1 MARMLPNRSL
11 LSVSL
16 LLLAACSTGFAG
28 DAAPP
33 ADELSPVAKRALN
46 TAEEAI
52 AKARATFNAAAAKEQ
67 EKLLT
72 ALQREQ
78 EAQTKAG
85 KLEAALAVKAAADKV
100 RSGEFLKDLDARAA
114 EADDLLGDK
123 AAAAQAP
130 PQMARLAGHWN
141 MNFNTEWRR
150 LIRIEPDGRV
160 NVLRSNNL
168 AQGSSY
174 SLRWD
179 AKGSCFVSEGL
190 GNMLEVYRVEGE
202 RLTCQHWCDGTK
214 FPAEEP
220 SMTASVERAQPP
232 PVYGPGQPQPPRR
245 EGR

>member
-1 MARMLPNRSL
+1 MHSSRSL
-11 LSVSL
+11 LSASL
-16 LLLAACSTGFAG
+16 LLLAACSSGFAG

-33 ADELSPVAKRALN
+33 ADELSPAAKRALN

-52 AKARATFNAAAAKEQ
+52 AKARASFIAAASKEQ
-67 EKLLT
+67 DKLLT

-100 RSGEFLKDLDARAA
+100 RSGDFLKELDARAA
-114 EADDLLGDK
+114 ETDDLLGDK
-123 AAAAQAP
+123 AAAQA
-130 PQMARLAGHWN
+130 PQMARLAGYWH

-150 LIRIEPDGRV
+150 LIRVEPDGKV
-160 NVLRSNNL
+160 NVIVSNNL

-174 SLRWD
+174 NLRWD
-179 AKGSCFVSEGL
+179 AKGGCFVSEGL

-202 RLTCQHWCDGTK
+202 RFTCQHWCDGTK

-232 PVYGPGQPQPPRR
+232 PAQGPGQRPLRR
-245 EGR
+245 DGR

>member
-1 MARMLPNRSL
+1 MLPSRSL

-16 LLLAACSTGFAG
+16 LLLAACSSGFAG

-33 ADELSPVAKRALN
+33 ADELSPAAKRALN

-52 AKARATFNAAAAKEQ
+52 AKARATFTAAATKEQ
-67 EKLLT
+67 DKLLT

-100 RSGEFLKDLDARAA
+100 RSGDFLKELEARAA
-114 EADDLLGDK
+114 ESDADDLLGDK
-123 AAAAQAP
+123 AAAQAP
-130 PQMARLAGHWN
+130 QLARLAGYWH

-150 LIRIEPDGRV
+150 LIRVEPDGKV
-160 NVLRSNNL
+160 NVIRSNNL

-174 SLRWD
+174 NLRWD
-179 AKGSCFVSEGL
+179 AKGGCFVSEGL
-190 GNMLEVYRVEGE
+190 GNMLEIYRVEGE
-202 RLTCQHWCDGTK
+202 RFTCQHWCDGTK

-220 SMTASVERAQPP
+220 SMTAAVERAQPP
-232 PVYGPGQPQPPRR
+232 PAQGPGQPQPPRR

>member
-1 MARMLPNRSL
+1 MALMLPTRSI
-11 LSVSL
+11 LSASL
-16 LLLAACSTGFAG
+16 LLLAACTVGYAG

-33 ADELSPVAKRALN
+33 ADELSPAAKRALN

-52 AKARATFNAAAAKEQ
+52 AKARATFSAAATKEQ
-67 EKLLT
+67 DKLLT

-100 RSGEFLKDLDARAA
+100 RSGDFLKELDARAA
-114 EADDLLGDK
+114 ESDDLLGDK
-123 AAAAQAP
+123 AVAQTP
-130 PQMARLAGHWN
+130 SLARLAGHWA
-141 MNFNTEWRR
+141 MHFDSEWRR

-160 NVLRSNNL
+160 SVLRSNNL

-179 AKGSCFVSEGL
+179 AKAAGFLSEGL
-190 GNMLEVYRVEGE
+190 GNMLELYRIEGD

-214 FPAEEP
+214 YPAEEP
-220 SMTASVERAQPP
+220 SMTAAVERAQPP
-232 PVYGPGQPQPPRR
+232 GQGPSPGQGPRR
-245 EGR
+245 EAR

>member
-1 MARMLPNRSL
+1 MLSSRSL
-11 LSVSL
+11 LSLSL
-16 LLLAACSTGFAG
+16 LLLAACSSGFAG

-33 ADELSPVAKRALN
+33 ADELSPAAKRALN
-46 TAEEAI
+46 AAEESI
-52 AKARATFNAAAAKEQ
+52 AKARATFTAAATKEQ
-67 EKLLT
+67 DKLLI

-100 RSGEFLKDLDARAA
+100 RSGDFLKELDARAA
-114 EADDLLGDK
+114 ETDDLLGDK

-130 PQMARLAGHWN
+130 QMARLAGYWH

-150 LIRIEPDGRV
+150 LIRVEPDGKV
-160 NVLRSNNL
+160 NVIRSNNL

-174 SLRWD
+174 NLRWD
-179 AKGSCFVSEGL
+179 AKGGCFVSEGL

-202 RLTCQHWCDGTK
+202 RFTCQHWCDGTK

-232 PVYGPGQPQPPRR
+232 QAQGPGQPPQRR